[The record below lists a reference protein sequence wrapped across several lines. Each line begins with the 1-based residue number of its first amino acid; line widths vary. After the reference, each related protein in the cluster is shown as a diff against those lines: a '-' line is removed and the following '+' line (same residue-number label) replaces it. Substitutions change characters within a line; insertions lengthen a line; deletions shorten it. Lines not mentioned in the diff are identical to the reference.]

1 MTEETTVEKN
11 VEKNQEEKS
20 KKFASRKFIVW
31 IVATVLELAFCAVA
45 FVTSD
50 ISLAQEFIPWWG
62 SISLVYIGGNVAQKF
77 ALKETK

>member
-1 MTEETTVEKN
+1 MENQENNTEKT
-11 VEKNQEEKS
+11 EEKS

-45 FVTSD
+45 FVTND

-77 ALKETK
+77 AFQKGA

>member
-1 MTEETTVEKN
+1 MTEENTT
-11 VEKNQEEKS
+11 EKNQEEKT

-45 FVTSD
+45 FATSD
-50 ISLAQEFIPWWG
+50 ISLAREFIPWWG

-77 ALKETK
+77 AFKETK